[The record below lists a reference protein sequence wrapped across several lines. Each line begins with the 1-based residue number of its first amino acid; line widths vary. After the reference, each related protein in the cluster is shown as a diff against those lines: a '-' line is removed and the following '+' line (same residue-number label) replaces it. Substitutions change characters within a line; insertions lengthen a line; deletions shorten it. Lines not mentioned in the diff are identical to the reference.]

1 MIIVGERN
9 TDGVALCS
17 SQMDGC
23 HWMARFGQISW
34 FLKVEEIGRT
44 VAADLL
50 EVSAFLSL
58 LVVSSCEG

>member
-9 TDGVALCS
+9 TEGVALCS
-17 SQMDGC
+17 SQTDGC

-34 FLKVEEIGRT
+34 FLKVEEI
-44 VAADLL
+44 